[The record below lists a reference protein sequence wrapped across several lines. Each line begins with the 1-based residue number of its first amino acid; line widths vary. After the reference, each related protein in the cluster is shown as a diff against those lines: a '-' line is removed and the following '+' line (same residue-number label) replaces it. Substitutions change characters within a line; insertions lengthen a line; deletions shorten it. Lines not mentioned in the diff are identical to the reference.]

1 MLAVDSRCRSVGRMV
16 IVIAFFMLSC
26 AASLRALDKSRTDC
40 IPSFPFK
47 ESWWGADA
55 AYSIPL
61 PDGRSV
67 WIFGDTLYGERRTV
81 EGSDPRMVRNS
92 IGVSTCDER
101 GGWTVDYVI
110 RRGYTGKTPGFFSE
124 RAKGT
129 PALGLC
135 RLFPKKDFLGDLLS
149 VCQAPKTAS

>member
-1 MLAVDSRCRSVGRMV
+1 MLAVDSRCRSVGRIVIV
-16 IVIAFFMLSC
+16 IVIALFMLSC
-26 AASLRALDKSRTDC
+26 TASLYALDKSRTDC

-110 RRGYTGKTPGFFSE
+110 RREGKGQPPEFFFAARKKNQFLALVGFLRRNS
-124 RAKGT
+124 
-129 PALGLC
+129 
-135 RLFPKKDFLGDLLS
+135 FLGTL
-149 VCQAPKTAS
+149 